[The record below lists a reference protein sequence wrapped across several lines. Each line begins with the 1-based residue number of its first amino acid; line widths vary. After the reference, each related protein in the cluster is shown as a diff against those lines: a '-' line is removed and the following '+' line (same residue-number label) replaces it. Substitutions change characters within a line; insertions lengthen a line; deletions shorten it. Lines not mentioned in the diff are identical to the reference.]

1 MTKTDVIPR
10 SDGRINFSRTL
21 LLIVFAGLML
31 LTLTRSFLLL
41 TDIVPQSL
49 GSTIRQTGY
58 AALIVIAA
66 AAAWA
71 DKRFARMVVAP
82 LPVLIALLWCWFSAA
97 WSPTPGVTIQRL
109 VVTSAVIWLAFLC
122 TDRIGTRR
130 AVLVAQAALLAA
142 LVVNYAGV
150 LLDPVHTIHEYLSP
164 WSRGLWRGYMGHK
177 NIAGTMG
184 ALTALMFV
192 FHGSPATRLPRYAVA
207 LAAAVFVGF
216 TQSRTSMLALGGS
229 LVVGILVLRLAGPI
243 ARTGDEPARTRF
255 GRIGLGIAALVV
267 LGLLFLTIDGELLLD
282 ATRNPKTWSGRAQ
295 IWQPMIVAYLERPF
309 FGTGYGA
316 FWSETAGAAAMA
328 QDASRLGGVTQGH
341 NGYLDLA
348 TQVGLPGLLLVLAAM
363 AAWPVA
369 MAARVARADPP
380 VCALAMA
387 LLFFYLADNLTE
399 TSLFDGDQI
408 PHVFAVMALALLA
421 ATVRRRATA
430 NAAPET
436 TPAPDRSRR
445 RRRRRSTS
453 GGARPVTDP
462 V

>member
-10 SDGRINFSRTL
+10 KDGRINFSRML
-21 LLIVFAGLML
+21 LLIVFAGLLL

-41 TDIVPQSL
+41 TDIVPQTS
-49 GSTIRQTGY
+49 GSTIRQIGY
-58 AALIVIAA
+58 AILIVIAA
-66 AAAWA
+66 GAAWA

-130 AVLVAQAALLAA
+130 AVLVAQTALLAA
-142 LVVNYAGV
+142 LIVNYAGI
-150 LLDPVHTIHEYLSP
+150 LFDPVHSIHDYPSP
-164 WSRGLWRGYMGHK
+164 WSKGQWRGYMGHK
-177 NIAGTMG
+177 NIAGTMA
-184 ALTALMFV
+184 ALTALLFV
-192 FHGSPATRLPRYAVA
+192 FHGSASTRLLRYAVA
-207 LAAAVFVGF
+207 IAAAIFVGF
-216 TQSRTSMLALGGS
+216 TQSRTSMLALGGA
-229 LVVGILVLRLAGPI
+229 LAVGILVLRLAGPI
-243 ARTGDEPARTRF
+243 ARTANEPGRTRF
-255 GRIGLGIAALVV
+255 GRIGFGIAALVV
-267 LGLLFLTIDGELLLD
+267 FLLLFLTIDGELLLD
-282 ATRNPKTWSGRAQ
+282 ATRNPETWSGRAQ

-309 FGTGYGA
+309 FGTGYAA
-316 FWSETAGAAAMA
+316 FWTQTTGAAAMA

-348 TQVGLPGLLLVLAAM
+348 TQVGLPGLLLALAAM

-369 MAARVARADPP
+369 MAARVVRADAAI
-380 VCALAMA
+380 CALSMA

-421 ATVRRRATA
+421 ATVRRRAPS

-436 TPAPDRSRR
+436 TPAPDRTHR